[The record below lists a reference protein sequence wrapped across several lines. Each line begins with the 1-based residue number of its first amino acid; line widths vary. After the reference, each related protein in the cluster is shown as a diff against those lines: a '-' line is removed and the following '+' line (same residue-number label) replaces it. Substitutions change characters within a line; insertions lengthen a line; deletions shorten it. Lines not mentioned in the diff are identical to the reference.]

1 MLTIENLTA
10 AVTDDDGETTQILR
24 GIDLQIGPGEVHAVM
39 GPNGSGKSTLSN
51 VLTGREGY
59 EISGK
64 VLFDGA
70 DLLSLE
76 PEERAAAGLFLAFQY
91 PVEIPGVGNMYFLR
105 TAVNAVRTARG
116 EPELSAT
123 EFLGTARAAMAE
135 LEMDPAFLSRSV
147 NAGFSGGEK
156 KRNEILQMSLLQP
169 RLAILDETDSGL
181 DIDALRIVAGGIEK
195 LRGPER
201 SMLIITHYPRL
212 LEYVQ
217 PDKVHV
223 LRSGRFVR
231 EGGPELAYELEEMG
245 YGAEGAPAPDGDG
258 ATTDVTGAPGPD
270 AGERT
275 GSEPSPAGDA
285 PQARS
290 LL

>member
-1 MLTIENLTA
+1 MLTIEDLTA
-10 AVTDDDGETTQILR
+10 SIIDDDSEQTRQILR
-24 GIDLQIGPGEVHAVM
+24 GINLEIGPGEVHAIM

-51 VLTGREGY
+51 VLTGRDGY
-59 EISGK
+59 EVSGK

-70 DLLSLE
+70 DLLSMA

-91 PVEIPGVGNMYFLR
+91 PVEVPGVGNMYFLR

-123 EFLGTARAAMAE
+123 KFLATAKEAMAD
-135 LEMDPAFLSRSV
+135 LDMDPAFLSRSV

-156 KRNEILQMSLLQP
+156 KRNEILQMSLLEP
-169 RLAILDETDSGL
+169 RFAILDETDSGL

-195 LRGPER
+195 LRTPDR

-212 LEYVQ
+212 LEYVR
-217 PDKVHV
+217 PDRVHV
-223 LRSGRFVR
+223 LRSGRIER
-231 EGGPELAYELEEMG
+231 EGGPELAHELEEMG
-245 YGAEGAPAPDGDG
+245 YGEEDGTASDQHG
-258 ATTDVTGAPGPD
+258 TSTSATQAPGESSTP
-270 AGERT
+270 
-275 GSEPSPAGDA
+275 GSDA

>member
-1 MLTIENLTA
+1 MLSIQNLTA
-10 AVTDDDGETTQILR
+10 SVLDESGTAESNQILR
-24 GIDLQIGPGEVHAVM
+24 GIDLEIGPGEVHAIM

-51 VLTGREGY
+51 VLTGRAGY
-59 EISGK
+59 GVSGK

-70 DLLSLE
+70 DLLSMD

-123 EFLGTARAAMAE
+123 AFLATAKEAMAE

-156 KRNEILQMSLLQP
+156 KRNEVLQMTLLQP

-181 DIDALRIVAGGIEK
+181 DIDALRIVAHGIEK
-195 LRGPER
+195 LRNPER

-212 LEYVQ
+212 LEYVK
-217 PDKVHV
+217 PDRVHV
-223 LRSGRFVR
+223 LRAGRIVR

-245 YGAEGAPAPDGDG
+245 YGPGEATAEPADATPTDTADPSGSHAEPDDG
-258 ATTDVTGAPGPD
+258 PQ
-270 AGERT
+270 
-275 GSEPSPAGDA
+275 A